1 MSRATVSMTWPLP
14 VPPSLCVLSA
24 WMEMK
29 RGSVARTG
37 EPDEMRSGAA
47 AGVLAKGTHPR
58 EPSKKTCGYA
68 LKDELQLCSKRLY

>member
-1 MSRATVSMTWPLP
+1 MSRAAASLTRPLP
-14 VPPSLCVLSA
+14 VPASLCVLSA

-29 RGSVARTG
+29 RGCVARTG
-37 EPDEMRSGAA
+37 EPDEMRSSAA

-68 LKDELQLCSKRLY
+68 LR